1 MELDGAGVV
10 GRLFDLLSSRGSA
23 RYDEDVTQL
32 EHALQAA
39 ALAREERAA
48 PALIAAA
55 LLHDVGHLLLA
66 ENGEPVAGGMD
77 PGHERVGARFLAR
90 WLPTPVTGPVALHVA
105 AKRFLVATDPGYAD
119 LLSEASRRSLRRQ
132 GGPLDA
138 AGVAVFRASPWA
150 HAAVWLRKLDD
161 GAKVVEC
168 AVPPLDDFKDL
179 IRGLVDQCAI
189 ARKGAL

>member
-1 MELDGAGVV
+1 MKLDGAGVV
-10 GRLFDLLSSRGSA
+10 DRLFDLFASRGPA

-39 ALAREERAA
+39 ALARRERAA
-48 PALIAAA
+48 PELIVAA

-66 ENGEPVAGGMD
+66 QKGEQVGGEVD
-77 PGHERVGARFLAR
+77 LRHERVGARFLAQ
-90 WLPTPVTGPVALHVA
+90 WLPTAVTGPVALHVA
-105 AKRFLVATDPGYAD
+105 AKRFLVAIDPAYAD
-119 LLSEASRRSLRRQ
+119 RLSEASRRSLSRQ
-132 GGPLDA
+132 GGPMDA
-138 AGVAVFRASPWA
+138 GGIAVFRARPWA

-161 GAKVVEC
+161 GAKVIDR
-168 AVPPLDDFKDL
+168 AVPPLDDFRDL